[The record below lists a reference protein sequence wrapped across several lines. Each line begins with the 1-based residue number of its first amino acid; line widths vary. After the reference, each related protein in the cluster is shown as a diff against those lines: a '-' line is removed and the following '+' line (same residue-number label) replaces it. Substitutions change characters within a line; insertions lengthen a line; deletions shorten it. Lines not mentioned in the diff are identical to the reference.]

1 MDHTTLS
8 MDKISSIVALYGMN
22 IVGAAVIL
30 LIGKWLVGIGARVL
44 KKVMLHSKVDETL
57 ASFAAN
63 AIYFLGLAFV
73 VIAALGQLGIQTTSL
88 AAVLGA
94 AGLAVALSLQ
104 GSLGNLASGVMIIGT
119 HPFKIGDTVEIAGKT
134 GKVVA
139 IDIFATE
146 LRSDDNKR
154 VIIPNGKITGDII
167 INQNTGA

>member
-1 MDHTTLS
+1 MDHMNLS
-8 MDKISSIVALYGMN
+8 ADKISSIVALYGMN
-22 IVGAAVIL
+22 IIGAAVIL
-30 LIGKWLVGIGARVL
+30 LIGRWLVGIGARVA
-44 KKVMLHSKVDETL
+44 KKVMLHGKIDETL

-119 HPFKIGDTVEIAGKT
+119 HPFKIGDTV
-134 GKVVA
+134 VA
-139 IDIFATE
+139 IDIFSTE

-167 INQNTGA
+167 INHNSKV